1 MLCAIL
7 FSVIAALFPITLHA
21 QSIESAPTY
30 VVLVGPPGS
39 GKGTLSEQ
47 LTQQSQLP
55 VITTSQVL
63 KKLLQ
68 SNTTQAQKIK
78 QQMAAGE
85 LISDETILAI
95 MKTEIS
101 KPQYAAGAI
110 FDGFPRTLAQTRF
123 FNENQLT
130 VQALIVLNISD
141 EAIIQRMQGRRV
153 HGPSGRVYHIDNRPP
168 KTPGIDD
175 VTGEPLEQRSD
186 DQPSVVK
193 SRLVQYREITKPVI
207 HWANQQ
213 AAMSDGQVQQVI
225 NLDAKQ
231 SVEHM
236 MQSLCQAVAAQ
247 DGSQL
252 GCAPIK
258 PVTTADSPVNTVY

>member
-1 MLCAIL
+1 MFLYLI
-7 FSVIAALFPITLHA
+7 IATTLYSFPLTLQA
-21 QSIESAPTY
+21 QSGQTAPTY

-175 VTGEPLEQRSD
+175 VTGEPLQQRSD
-186 DQPSVVK
+186 DQPSVVE

-207 HWANQQ
+207 NWANQQ
-213 AAMSDGQVQQVI
+213 AMMTDGQVRQVI
-225 NLDAKQ
+225 NLDANQ
-231 SVEHM
+231 SVAQM
-236 MQSLCQAVAAQ
+236 LQSLCLASTAQ
-247 DGSQL
+247 NSGQL
-252 GCAPIK
+252 GCPEMKAM
-258 PVTTADSPVNTVY
+258 TTPAT